1 MLYKQEL
8 EEKRNREDI
17 DIFLSSRMSP
27 GLEKNGSLESQDPTL
42 LFVERG
48 MNNNDDPHVLWVFFQ
63 VFFDLPFP
71 AFPTSTV
78 YLSLLWWSVHLISW
92 FYLSTLCFS
101 FLIFFVKFVCDLQ
114 ILIESSIFFLCF
126 HLYKFIETQSALMLF
141 FFLVNIWILSIIT

>member
-48 MNNNDDPHVLWVFFQ
+48 MNNNDDPHVL
-63 VFFDLPFP
+63 
-71 AFPTSTV
+71 
-78 YLSLLWWSVHLISW
+78 
-92 FYLSTLCFS
+92 
-101 FLIFFVKFVCDLQ
+101 
-114 ILIESSIFFLCF
+114 
-126 HLYKFIETQSALMLF
+126 
-141 FFLVNIWILSIIT
+141 